1 MGSTVSRLLRGL
13 SEIYLPGGSPYS
25 INPLVLIVLV
35 FIMSILLYLM
45 DPLMLLTTHALLFI
59 ALLLTRGYRIVFK
72 LFMYS
77 MVFLTPYTVSAV
89 FVQLFAGSIDPMIIL
104 LSCLRMQ
111 ILVHLSVM
119 MVSLLDTVSIVRL
132 FSRLS
137 PSLGLIIAMT
147 LKAIYV
153 SSLCGAHVSEIY
165 SINLRGLDRIRRLS
179 AITRATTNLSLH
191 TMFYIIEAF
200 YTRRHVI
207 SGRGFDGRHGS

>member
-25 INPLVLIVLV
+25 INPLVLIVSV

-45 DPLMLLTTHALLFI
+45 DPLMLLTTYALLFI
-59 ALLLTRGYRIVFK
+59 VLLLTRGYRIVFK
-72 LFMYS
+72 LFLYS
-77 MVFLTPYTVSAV
+77 MVFLTPYIFSAV

-104 LSCLRMQ
+104 VSCLRIQ
-111 ILVHLSVM
+111 VLVHLSVM
-119 MVSLLDTVSIVRL
+119 MISLLDTVSIVRL

-137 PSLGLIIAMT
+137 PSLGLVLAMT

-153 SSLCGAHVSEIY
+153 FSLCGAHVSEIY
-165 SINLRGLDRIRRLS
+165 SVNLRGLDRIRRLF

-200 YTRRHVI
+200 YTRRHII